1 MPFDVVSHH
10 RSQRHSAAVVAI
22 PARDEADLIG
32 GCILALA
39 RQTRC
44 PDAVLLLLNNCS
56 DLTEAIARNL
66 SATLPFALHI
76 VCHTFPPAE
85 ANAGNARRV
94 AMQLA
99 GDIAGPDGIL
109 LTTDADTIVAHD
121 WVEKNLLALAGG
133 ADLVCGRVAVD
144 PIEEA
149 LIPLHLR
156 VDDAL
161 ECELTSLLDRIA
173 FVLDP
178 DPADPWPRHTEA
190 AGASIGVTMAAFR
203 RANGIPSVATGEDRA
218 FVKLLGRMD
227 ARIRHD
233 PTISVTVS
241 GRIQG
246 RAEGGMA
253 DTIRRRMRRQDEFA
267 DDNLEPAVD
276 AYRRFDFRRRVWLAW
291 RVPRAARTPHA
302 ELAVDLGIQ
311 SGVLARTLNRRYFGA
326 AWAEIEAEC
335 PFLHR
340 RRVRFVDL
348 LGQIA
353 YARQLLGQHEGG
365 HVTDPRTDPQP
376 DRIEGGRQC
385 G

>member
-1 MPFDVVSHH
+1 MPHDVVLHNRRGQH
-10 RSQRHSAAVVAI
+10 TTAVVAI
-22 PARDEADLIG
+22 PVKDEADLIG

-39 RQTRC
+39 RQSRR
-44 PDAVLLLLNNCS
+44 PGGVLLLLNNCS

-66 SATLPFALHI
+66 AATLPFALHI
-76 VCHTFPPAE
+76 VSRTFPPAE

-99 GDIAGPDGIL
+99 GEIAGPDGVL

-121 WVEKNLLALAGG
+121 WVEKNLSALAAG

-156 VDDAL
+156 VDDAQ
-161 ECELTSLLDRIA
+161 ECELTTLLDRIG

-178 DPADPWPRHTEA
+178 DPTDPWPRHTEA
-190 AGASIGVTMAAFR
+190 AGASIAVTMAAFK
-203 RANGIPSVATGEDRA
+203 RANGIPAVATGEDRA

-233 PTISVTVS
+233 PTIIVTVS
-241 GRIQG
+241 GRIHG

-253 DTIRRRMRRQDEFA
+253 DTIRRRMRQQDEFT

-276 AYRRFDFRRRVWLAW
+276 AYRRFDFRRRVRLAW
-291 RVPRAARTPHA
+291 RDQHAGRAPHA
-302 ELAVDLGIQ
+302 ELAVDLGIRG
-311 SGVLARTLNRRYFGA
+311 GVLAQTLNNRCFGA
-326 AWAEIEAEC
+326 AWAAIEAEC

-348 LGQIA
+348 PGQIA
-353 YARQLLGQHEGG
+353 YARQLLGQHEDG
-365 HVTDPRTDPQP
+365 HATGPRTDLMP
-376 DRIEGGRQC
+376 DRIEGDRQR

>member
-1 MPFDVVSHH
+1 MPFDVVSHR
-10 RSQRHSAAVVAI
+10 RSQRHPAAVVAI

-85 ANAGNARRV
+85 ANAGNARRL
-94 AMQLA
+94 AMELA
-99 GDIAGPDGIL
+99 GDIAGPNGAL

-121 WVEKNLLALAGG
+121 WVEKNLLALAAGS
-133 ADLVCGRVAVD
+133 DLVCGRVAVD

-190 AGASIGVTMAAFR
+190 GGASIAVTMAAFR

-227 ARIRHD
+227 ARIRHH
-233 PTISVTVS
+233 PAISVTVS

-253 DTIRRRMRRQDEFA
+253 DTIRRRMRQQDEFA

-276 AYRRFDFRRRVWLAW
+276 AYRRFDFRRRVRLAW
-291 RVPRAARTPHA
+291 RVQRAARAPHA

-353 YARQLLGQHEGG
+353 YARQLLKQHEGG
-365 HVTDPRTDPQP
+365 HVTGPRTDLLP
-376 DRIEGGRQC
+376 DRIEGGRQR